1 MQHHLPCSIS
11 SLSLSH
17 SCLASSLPCCGCC
30 VCVCVCCDHRFE
42 AVSLARTPRTQQLFF
57 VGRTTCRA
65 GTQAYPLPGE
75 EEGASGSKQASGL
88 QLKMAIKRGNSLT
101 IEQFTR
107 HKQNE
112 QHRPDNFQ
120 LQLQFAFSRSSGQ
133 NVHVTSHHAAL
144 SLLLSLSP
152 CSPLFTLFSLLSHA
166 ALYLFSVKFLIKF
179 SLELAAFQ
187 SRVNNNNQMSRQKK
201 VEKKQKSPLLPCC
214 SPFPS
219 NLFFLPHLM

>member
-1 MQHHLPCSIS
+1 MLYII
-11 SLSLSH
+11 SLSLSF
-17 SCLASSLPCCGCC
+17 LPGFSLPCCG
-30 VCVCVCCDHRFE
+30 CVCVCCDHRFE
-42 AVSLARTPRTQQLFF
+42 AVSLARTPRTQQLSF

-75 EEGASGSKQASGL
+75 EEGASGREQASGL

-120 LQLQFAFSRSSGQ
+120 FAFSRSSGQ

-144 SLLLSLSP
+144 SISLSFSLSLLVLL
-152 CSPLFTLFSLLSHA
+152 CSLFSHCYLMQLFT
-166 ALYLFSVKFLIKF
+166 YL
-179 SLELAAFQ
+179 A
-187 SRVNNNNQMSRQKK
+187 
-201 VEKKQKSPLLPCC
+201 
-214 SPFPS
+214 
-219 NLFFLPHLM
+219 

>member
-1 MQHHLPCSIS
+1 MIQLQLSELLSIKCSIIS
-11 SLSLSH
+11 HALYHLSLSF
-17 SCLASSLPCCGCC
+17 SLLPGLFPPLLWLC

-42 AVSLARTPRTQQLFF
+42 AVSLARTPRTQQLSF

-65 GTQAYPLPGE
+65 GTQAYPLPGK
-75 EEGASGSKQASGL
+75 EEGASGRQQASGL

-144 SLLLSLSP
+144 SLSP

-166 ALYLFSVKFLIKF
+166 AL
-179 SLELAAFQ
+179 
-187 SRVNNNNQMSRQKK
+187 
-201 VEKKQKSPLLPCC
+201 
-214 SPFPS
+214 
-219 NLFFLPHLM
+219 

>member
-1 MQHHLPCSIS
+1 MLYII
-11 SLSLSH
+11 SLSLSFL
-17 SCLASSLPCCGCC
+17 CGSSLPCCGCC

-42 AVSLARTPRTQQLFF
+42 AVSLARTLRTQQLSF

-65 GTQAYPLPGE
+65 GTQAYPLPGK
-75 EEGASGSKQASGL
+75 EEGASGRQQASGL

-144 SLLLSLSP
+144 SLSLSP

-179 SLELAAFQ
+179 SLELSAFQ

-201 VEKKQKSPLLPCC
+201 VEKKQKSPLLPCS

-219 NLFFLPHLM
+219 NSFF